1 MARIRVAAV
10 QSGVDP
16 AWSPSEWANHLRWQL
31 ATCRDAGAELVV
43 FPAWTGV
50 YQESFPR
57 GFPEEALGTLVR
69 LLGDLAGEAGVY
81 LVPGSVPVRCHDGI
95 RLRGFLLSP
104 TGDLLG
110 TQDQLLPP
118 PGYASG
124 RNLTIFATP
133 LGRLALILGA
143 DCQVPEIGRILALLG
158 ADLFCAPSALLA
170 PPNQWQ
176 QIAGLW
182 QIAQANQVAA
192 VEACLVGTLNG
203 LAYAGRSQLLGP
215 VEMTADGR
223 GILAE
228 AATAG
233 GTEVVVGTVDLSAL
247 AKARDAF
254 PIFAGFNLDLYR
266 NRLMAAWMKL
276 DRALPPPAGI
286 PPTGEPPQEVGEDEH
301 E

>member
-31 ATCRDAGAELVV
+31 AACREAGAELVV

-81 LVPGSVPVRCHDGI
+81 LVPGSVPVRCRDGI
-95 RLRGFLLSP
+95 RLRGFLLAP

-110 TQDQLLPP
+110 TQDQLLVP
-118 PGYASG
+118 PGYAPG
-124 RNLTIFATP
+124 RDLTVFATP

-143 DCQVPEIGRILALLG
+143 DCQAPEIGRILALQG
-158 ADLFCAPSALLA
+158 ADLLCAPSALPA
-170 PPNQWQ
+170 PYNQWQ

-182 QIAQANQVAA
+182 QLAQANQVAA

-203 LAYAGRSQLLGP
+203 LAYAGRSRVIGP
-215 VEMTADGR
+215 VEMTVDGR

-228 AATAG
+228 AITVE
-233 GTEVVVGTVDLSAL
+233 GTEVVIGTVDLTAL
-247 AKARDAF
+247 TEARAAF
-254 PIFAGFNLDLYR
+254 PIFAGFNLGLYR
-266 NRLMAAWMKL
+266 NRLAEAWKKL
-276 DRALPPPAGI
+276 EQCQTPSR
-286 PPTGEPPQEVGEDEH
+286 
-301 E
+301 